1 MTCQKTMQSTS
12 DALTLSECVSLH
24 VLRATPPF
32 EFRHMLRFLGGFTP
46 AQGEQHTAGELHK
59 ATRLNGQTVGFVV
72 REGNDTELT
81 CELVPERPLTTAETS
96 GLLEWIRHFLSLD
109 DDLNAFSALA
119 AADPPFRA
127 YLEVMSGFHQ
137 PKFLT
142 PFEVACWA
150 VTGQRLPEAQ
160 ARKVKRALSARYGGE
175 WKGLPAFPEPSD
187 LAGLTE
193 ADLLTLLPNERKVR
207 ALVGLTQAFAGVS
220 TADLMARPTDEVQDW
235 LLGLYGIGAWSAL
248 FILVRGLGRYELLA
262 DVQDDSPF
270 LKELLNAARP
280 VYGELTLAQL
290 RDKFRSYGEQAGY
303 WGIYLRS
310 RTALIQ

>member
-1 MTCQKTMQSTS
+1 M
-12 DALTLSECVSLH
+12 
-24 VLRATPPF
+24 
-32 EFRHMLRFLGGFTP
+32 
-46 AQGEQHTAGELHK
+46 
-59 ATRLNGQTVGFVV
+59 
-72 REGNDTELT
+72 EG
-81 CELVPERPLTTAETS
+81 
-96 GLLEWIRHFLSLD
+96 
-109 DDLNAFSALA
+109 
-119 AADPPFRA
+119 
-127 YLEVMSGFHQ
+127 
-137 PKFLT
+137 
-142 PFEVACWA
+142 
-150 VTGQRLPEAQ
+150 
-160 ARKVKRALSARYGGE
+160 
-175 WKGLPAFPEPSD
+175 PAFPEPSD